1 MAPPFYMYLIF
12 SQKII
17 YKILFINMQGSKCI
31 VAILKIMNTKKMSVN
46 DNVVPL
52 SKIYLYLFSKKI
64 VIQMIIKI
72 GKTCLIIF
80 FFCTFI

>member
-1 MAPPFYMYLIF
+1 
-12 SQKII
+12 
-17 YKILFINMQGSKCI
+17 
-31 VAILKIMNTKKMSVN
+31 MSVN

-80 FFCTFI
+80 FFVPSSMVNNGESDKDYLHKNTIKNENTIIL